1 MNSRLRL
8 ATAALAC
15 LLASL
20 AMPSKLSAQQ
30 QTNEQGNDQQN
41 TQQNLTPPHYRVF
54 QLGSLGGSISSGNTI
69 NNLGWAMGSS
79 NLTGNSSEHATLWVF
94 GLPINL
100 GTLGGPNSNIGWPV
114 KNDHGVIAGVSEFS
128 NAPDPN
134 GEKFSCPVLLPD
146 TGLSCAGFRWEDGHM
161 TQLPT
166 LGGPN
171 GFATGVNNLNQIVGW
186 AENTVHDPTCTLPQ
200 ILQFEAVIYGPGKNQ
215 IQQLPPLPPDP
226 DSAAT
231 AINDQGQVVGISGI
245 CGDAIGKLS
254 AKHALLWE
262 NGNPIDIGNLGGQ
275 AFNTPMAINN
285 RGQIAGFSDLPG
297 DVVNNV
303 LVNVNFHAFLWPVNG
318 KIFDLGTLDGDS
330 ISEATGIND
339 QGQIIGTSF
348 TAGFASSRAF
358 IWQDGKITDLNTLIQ
373 PNSNLYLISTGDIN
387 DRGEITGQA
396 CVLSNGTC
404 TTQLVAFIGIPDFSA
419 HASGDASAATQTEN
433 NSPKIAIPD
442 AIREQL
448 LRRVG
453 VKH

>member
-1 MNSRLRL
+1 VN
-8 ATAALAC
+8 AALAC
-15 LLASL
+15 VLAS
-20 AMPSKLSAQQ
+20 AAATTPSKLAAQQ
-30 QTNEQGNDQQN
+30 KTNNQPNAQQR
-41 TQQNLTPPHYRVF
+41 QAPPHYRVF
-54 QLGSLGGSISSGNTI
+54 QLGSLGGSVSSGNTI

-79 NLTGNSSEHATLWVF
+79 NLTGNASEHATLWAF
-94 GLPINL
+94 GFAFDL

-114 KNDHGVIAGVSEFS
+114 KNDRGVIAGVSEFS
-128 NAPDPN
+128 NTPDPN

-146 TGLSCAGFRWEDGHM
+146 TGLSCAGFKWENGHM
-161 TQLPT
+161 TKLPT

-200 ILQFEAVIYGPGKNQ
+200 ILQFEAVIYGPGKDQ

-231 AINDQGQVVGISGI
+231 AINDLGQVVGISGI
-245 CGDAIGKLS
+245 CGDAIGALS
-254 AKHALLWE
+254 AEHALLWQ
-262 NGNPIDIGNLGGQ
+262 NGKPIDIGNLGGG

-297 DVVNNV
+297 DVVDGV
-303 LVNVNFHAFLWPVNG
+303 LVNVNFHAFLWPVKG
-318 KIFDLGTLDGDS
+318 KIFDLGTLEGDS

-339 QGQIIGTSF
+339 EGQIIGTSF

-358 IWQDGKITDLNTLIQ
+358 IWQNGKITDLNTLIQ
-373 PNSNLYLISTGDIN
+373 PSSNLYLISTGDIN

-396 CVLSNGTC
+396 CVLSNGAC
-404 TTQLVAFIGIPDFSA
+404 TSQLVAFLGIPDFNDD
-419 HASGDASAATQTEN
+419 SGEGASAAGQTES

-442 AIREQL
+442 SIREQL
-448 LRRVG
+448 QRRLG
-453 VKH
+453 LKH